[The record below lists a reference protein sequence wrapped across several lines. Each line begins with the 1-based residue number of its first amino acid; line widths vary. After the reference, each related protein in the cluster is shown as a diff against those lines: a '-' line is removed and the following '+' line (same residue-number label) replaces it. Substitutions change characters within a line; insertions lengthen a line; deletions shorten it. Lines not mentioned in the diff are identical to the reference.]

1 MTASEA
7 VLRFPYTTVSEVTA
21 EVTAG
26 AAVHQHLLWFRFRLA
41 ATLLRFGRP
50 VVDTHM

>member
-1 MTASEA
+1 VTASEA
-7 VLRFPYTTVSEVTA
+7 VLRFPYSISEVTA

-26 AAVHQHLLWFRFRLA
+26 AAVHQNLLWFRFRLA

-50 VVDTHM
+50 VVDTRM